1 VNQRNY
7 TLFAVNQVK
16 GAAIGRVNPEAYI
29 GLIGDQPIAALEAV
43 IGRERGV
50 DNGNFAA
57 VNLFR
62 SRECVIEQ
70 PELAS
75 SLTMDLIQICEDE
88 VLVVR
93 QFHSWNTP
101 NKTVRTTEALQS
113 GKRFERQL
121 VISQGSSRPWCA

>member
-1 VNQRNY
+1 M
-7 TLFAVNQVK
+7 
-16 GAAIGRVNPEAYI
+16 
-29 GLIGDQPIAALEAV
+29 
-43 IGRERGV
+43 IGRECGV
-50 DNGNFAA
+50 DDRNLAA

-62 SRECVIEQ
+62 GGECIIEQ

-75 SLTMDLIQICEDE
+75 SFAMDLIKICEDE

-101 NKTVRTTEALQS
+101 NKTVSTTDALQRR
-113 GKRFERQL
+113 KCFERQL